1 MLSRRIVIACACA
14 VALAGCETVHDA
26 RSAQRA
32 TLAAHESPAPD
43 PESRLAQLEW
53 TLPALVDFALTNRP
67 AMVIRRL
74 AVDDAH
80 LALKTIAADAPLVSA
95 TPWNAVDASASFGH
109 SESSRGAHRRLH
121 GRTDGNAAG
130 ALSLDILLY
139 DFGRNRAEAEEQVE
153 NVLAAEQQLLDE
165 GYAIFEEVSSAY
177 FQLLRNGELLTVARA
192 KVESCAARLKQAED
206 RLAAGEAQS
215 LDVLRARLD
224 WTQAKEAV
232 VAAQNDVAVAQADLA
247 ASLGLASTAGAP
259 LPGAADS
266 SGPQEIFEP
275 TTEGAADAYAFALT
289 NTPTMAMAR
298 AKLRAA
304 SARVDYAIA
313 DLKPNVSA
321 SLSLRWADPL
331 WYWNWGVNAV
341 ESVFTGWRK
350 TTAVDRAVVQ
360 MATAAQG
367 VDAAAQSLAH
377 DIELAVAERDN
388 AREARVTAESSVAQA
403 KENFETVAEQYRQGE
418 ASRVDYTDAIAAYAD
433 AQGSRITAFYRG
445 QIAESKLFRLTG
457 RLPVWGNSADGE
469 GENLARIP
477 RAEGESRSDA
487 LAGVR
492 RGDAEEAE

>member
-1 MLSRRIVIACACA
+1 MLSRRIIIACACA

-32 TLAAHESPAPD
+32 MLAAHESPAPD

-192 KVESCAARLKQAED
+192 KVESCAAQR
-206 RLAAGEAQS
+206 
-215 LDVLRARLD
+215 
-224 WTQAKEAV
+224 
-232 VAAQNDVAVAQADLA
+232 
-247 ASLGLASTAGAP
+247 
-259 LPGAADS
+259 
-266 SGPQEIFEP
+266 
-275 TTEGAADAYAFALT
+275 AADAYAFALT

-445 QIAESKLFRLTG
+445 QTAESKLFRLTG

-469 GENLARIP
+469 GENLAQ
-477 RAEGESRSDA
+477 
-487 LAGVR
+487 R